1 MNSLPLR
8 SSTKG
13 PFMRRTSLGLSLGV
27 VFAGAAAFAGAA
39 PALAQ
44 GTMRVA
50 LGTTL
55 SQLDPARTTIGDEYI
70 YVHLVFNG
78 LSRIDPD
85 MTVKPD
91 LAESWSASDDLKTW
105 TFKLRQGVRFHDGR
119 VLDEEDVV
127 ATMKHILDPATGSR
141 ASSNIS
147 MVQAVEATGPLSVQF
162 KLSIPYAGFP
172 DIFADR
178 QMRIVPRDKIA
189 TLSTNPVGT
198 GPFMFK
204 SWSPGDRMELVRNP
218 DYFEAGL
225 PKLDGVTLRIIP
237 EAAARIA
244 ALESNAIDILWSLPY
259 EAVDKIKGSA
269 SLRVDSVS
277 TPTWDGVILNN
288 ERPPFND
295 VRVRQAL
302 ALTIDK
308 QALVELSLFGQ
319 GEPTFSP
326 IPPSHPYFNTSL
338 PSAPPDIVKARK
350 LMADAGYPNGVD
362 VAMQVPQEREQRVR
376 VGVSVRDMARAAGIR
391 INVERVPFASYTANV
406 AGKAQMYVDG
416 YFARPTIDTSL
427 YPFYHSTGS
436 WNRQLWLYKEPR
448 IDQILDEARRTND
461 DAARKKLFATFQA
474 VVEETVPGII
484 AYSAAHVN
492 GVSRRVEGFK
502 STPMLWLELKS
513 VTLKP

>member
-1 MNSLPLR
+1 
-8 SSTKG
+8 
-13 PFMRRTSLGLSLGV
+13 MRRTLLGLTLALATS
-27 VFAGAAAFAGAA
+27 GAA

-44 GTMRVA
+44 GTLRVA

-85 MTVKPD
+85 LTVKPD

-105 TFKLRQGVRFHDGR
+105 TFQIRSGVKFHHGR
-119 VLDEEDVV
+119 TLEAEDVV

-141 ASSNIS
+141 ARSNIG
-147 MVQAVEATGPLSVQF
+147 MVETVEATGPLTVQF

-178 QMRIVPRDKIA
+178 QMRIVPKDKIGELD
-189 TLSTNPVGT
+189 TSPIGT

-218 DYFEAGL
+218 TYFEPGL
-225 PKLDGVTLRIIP
+225 PKLDAVTMRIVP

-244 ALESNAIDILWSLPY
+244 ALESGAIDILWSLPY
-259 EAVDKIKGSA
+259 ESVDKFKGSA
-269 SLRVDSVS
+269 TIRVDSVS

-295 VRVRQAL
+295 VRVRRAL
-302 ALTIDK
+302 AMTIDK
-308 QALVELSLFGQ
+308 QAIVELALFGQ

-326 IPPSHPYFNTSL
+326 IPPSHPYFNKAL
-338 PSAPPDIVKARK
+338 PFLPPDIAGARK
-350 LMADAGYPNGVD
+350 LLAEAGYPNGFD
-362 VAMQVPQEREQRVR
+362 VPMQVPQEREQRVR

-391 INVERVPFASYTANV
+391 INVERVPFASYAANV
-406 AGKAQMYVDG
+406 TGKAQMYVDG
-416 YFARPTIDTSL
+416 YFARPTIDTAI

-436 WNRQLWLYKEPR
+436 WNRQLWLYKDPR
-448 IDQILDEARRTND
+448 VDQLLDDARTTND
-461 DAARKKLFATFQA
+461 EGARKAVFERFQA
-474 VVEETVPGII
+474 LVEETVPGII

-492 GVSRRVEGFK
+492 GVSRKVEGFK
-502 STPMLWLELKS
+502 STPMLWLELKD